1 MKLDLVL
8 SKNDGYQEMFN
19 VGNNVKLNM
28 NMNMNMSNTKLG
40 RPQFKKVKNA
50 PAVHKTEVNISQ
62 PKNLGEMLARL
73 QGMRPGCSSC
83 GKKK

>member
-8 SKNDGYQEMFN
+8 SKNNGYQQMYN
-19 VGNNVKLNM
+19 VGNSNVKI
-28 NMNMNMSNTKLG
+28 NMNMSNTKLG

-62 PKNLGEMLARL
+62 PKNLGEMLTRL
-73 QGMRPGCSSC
+73 QGLRPGCSSC

>member
-8 SKNDGYQEMFN
+8 SKNNGYQQMYN
-19 VGNNVKLNM
+19 VGNSNVKI
-28 NMNMNMSNTKLG
+28 NMNMSNTKLG

-73 QGMRPGCSSC
+73 QGLRPGSVLW
-83 GKKK
+83 KKIIII

>member
-8 SKNDGYQEMFN
+8 SKNNGYQEMYN
-19 VGNNVKLNM
+19 VGNNSNVKL
-28 NMNMNMSNTKLG
+28 NMNMSNTKLE

-62 PKNLGEMLARL
+62 PKNLGEME
-73 QGMRPGCSSC
+73 
-83 GKKK
+83 KKNNYYINRYEYDTYLF

>member
-8 SKNDGYQEMFN
+8 SRNNSYQEVYN
-19 VGNNVKLNM
+19 VGNNSNVKL
-28 NMNMNMSNTKLG
+28 NMNMSNTKL
-40 RPQFKKVKNA
+40 RIPQFKKVKNA

-73 QGMRPGCSSC
+73 KGLRPGCSSC